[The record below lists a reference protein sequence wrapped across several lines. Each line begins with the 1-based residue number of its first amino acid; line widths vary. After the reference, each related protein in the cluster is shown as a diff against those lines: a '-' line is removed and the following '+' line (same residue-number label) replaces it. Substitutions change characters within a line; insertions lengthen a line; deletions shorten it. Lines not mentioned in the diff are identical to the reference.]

1 MSNDTPVA
9 MPAPYGQTFYG
20 MQDNDKLVYPKVN
33 LGELAKEMTEET
45 NVLVNLT
52 RFMKAELNG
61 ETITK
66 EFDWEAYFQ
75 KELVNDHR
83 QVEVNWKRAAAK
95 EYAEALAKLPCADD
109 HDSVE
114 NPKHYVEHEIEPIE
128 YIMKNHLDFAEGC
141 VVKYISRH
149 RLKNGAEDVK
159 KAIKFCEFILKYT
172 YHKD

>member
-9 MPAPYGQTFYG
+9 MPAPYGQVIYG
-20 MQDNDKLVYPKVN
+20 HRAP
-33 LGELAKEMTEET
+33 EEP
-45 NVLVNLT
+45 VQQ
-52 RFMKAELNG
+52 
-61 ETITK
+61 
-66 EFDWEAYFQ
+66 EFDWESYFK

-83 QVEVNWKRAAAK
+83 QVEVKWNGENHV
-95 EYAEALAKLPCADD
+95 EYAQALAKMSFADD